1 MLSGEILVTMV
12 MVVVVTSQTL
22 APMGKAAEG
31 FTDTFCSNLP
41 TGPVQQGLSLLVFR

>member
-1 MLSGEILVTMV
+1 MPSGEILVT

-22 APMGKAAEG
+22 APMGNAAEG

-41 TGPVQQGLSLLVFR
+41 TGSVQQGLSLLVFR